1 MSRQKNCAPS
11 YSVVVLLAVLGCG
24 LGCSGYSTKR
34 LTDFPSA
41 RDGLVDELLASALL
55 QQYVD
60 ENHAMP
66 RPATPLAEAFY
77 LLGIAEARSLGSF
90 WEPTSEFHLE
100 MAIRL
105 DPSSLFA
112 ADALSVLKKQLE
124 FAYGGSSGVHLPA
137 DVQSTLRE
145 LEGLIKDKSPKR

>member
-1 MSRQKNCAPS
+1 M
-11 YSVVVLLAVLGCG
+11 LLSFIDRVEK
-24 LGCSGYSTKR
+24 S
-34 LTDFPSA
+34 DP
-41 RDGLVDELLASALL
+41 AL
-55 QQYVD
+55 
-60 ENHAMP
+60 P
-66 RPATPLAEAFY
+66 EAFY

-112 ADALSVLKKQLE
+112 ADALTVLKKQLE

-145 LEGLIKDKSPKR
+145 LEALIKDESPKR